1 MKLWDLLP
9 IIKDYQPTFVIF
21 KGDTLIDVLSFEELA
36 TNDNINQLSVRKMK
50 TQYGDGKTTF
60 LFDCEGLED
69 EKKEKRTTK
78 SKRLHITPRNE
89 FIKK

>member
-9 IIKDYQPTFVIF
+9 IIKDYKPTFVIF

-78 SKRLHITPRNE
+78 SKRLHITSCNE